1 MKNAPGA
8 TPAEVEGNSRSIGC
22 IKIRKDLPAHF
33 PVGHRGGQAMLVA
46 RNIVGRGLLLIF
58 AALLLSFIVAGSAA
72 SEMKKTYSPKL
83 PMGIGSLDEARKDL
97 GAVLANRGKTFLI
110 IYFDTKYT
118 FPNKKAVQDLEKTM
132 EKMAWTNIYHGA
144 QSLALQTIRTYSLPV
159 YDDRIDIPVF
169 PVFFEDLEGFRVMVV
184 DDIFVN
190 LPGKVQLR
198 MDNAADAQ
206 RIADD
211 LLFIQ
216 QNWQKY
222 EAEEEKA
229 FKEKAVQYRT
239 MKAKPPITE
248 EQRKL
253 VVQGDALNNRKN
265 YAGAIERYKKA
276 IKMDPTAYP
285 VAYSNLALLS
295 AQLERYGSA
304 IRYMKRYLLLEPQA
318 KDARTAQ
325 DKIYEWEMLMEK

>member
-1 MKNAPGA
+1 
-8 TPAEVEGNSRSIGC
+8 
-22 IKIRKDLPAHF
+22 
-33 PVGHRGGQAMLVA
+33 MLVA
-46 RNIVGRGLLLIF
+46 RNIVGRGLFLIF
-58 AALLLSFIVAGSAA
+58 AALFLSFVVPGSAA
-72 SEMKKTYSPKL
+72 SQVKKTYSPKL
-83 PMGIGSLDEARKDL
+83 PTGISSLDEARKDL
-97 GAVLANRGKTFLI
+97 GAVLASRGKTFLI
-110 IYFDTKYT
+110 IYFGTQYR
-118 FPNKKAVQDLEKTM
+118 FPDKKAIQDLEKTM
-132 EKMAWTNIYHGA
+132 EKMAWTNIYHGD

-159 YDDRIDIPVF
+159 YEDRIDIPVF
-169 PVFFEDLEGFRVMVV
+169 PVFFEDLEGFRIMVV

-211 LLFIQ
+211 LLLIQ
-216 QNWQKY
+216 QIWQKY

-229 FKEKAVQYRT
+229 FKEKALQYRA

-253 VVQGDALNNRKN
+253 VVQADVLNNRKN

-276 IKMDPTAYP
+276 IRMDPTAYP
-285 VAYSNLALLS
+285 VAYCNLALLS
-295 AQLERYGSA
+295 EQLERYGSA

-318 KDARTAQ
+318 KDARIAQ